1 MTEPGPHPNERLRP
15 WDALRFP
22 DYRWL
27 WATGLLVVISLWM
40 RILVT
45 AQWLLD
51 ETDSEAAVGL
61 IGLIQLFVQI
71 PALLWGG
78 AIADHLD
85 RKKVIFGAQISSFG
99 VLVALGVMDSSG
111 TLQVWHVY
119 GAIGITA
126 ISQMV
131 SNPAAA
137 ALAPATVPQRYLM
150 HAITSTNATQNVGM
164 IVGPLLFAAVVGI
177 GGLTPAFFVGAAV
190 TFPAA
195 FLPLAIGV
203 AGRAAEL
210 GTGSTISRVRDG
222 FSYVV
227 RHPILPGLFLLD
239 TGITVVTFYRE
250 ILPALVRGLFQ
261 GGASAT
267 GILGAA
273 NSTGAVV
280 GSFVALFFAG
290 FRAKGMLVLYASL
303 AYAIFLFGFS
313 AFSVLWVGVIFIAL
327 IGGADSVTVAVRHTT
342 VQLTTPDHMRGRAHS
357 FMVLSATTANNIG
370 TLWVGLWADAI
381 GAQSTMLMG
390 AVLALV
396 ATVVIWRVWRPIRE
410 YRG

>member
-1 MTEPGPHPNERLRP
+1 MTEPSPYAAERLRP
-15 WDALRFP
+15 WDALRFR
-22 DYRWL
+22 DFRFL
-27 WATGLLVVISLWM
+27 WATGFLVTVSLWL
-40 RILVT
+40 RILAT

-85 RKKVIFGAQISSFG
+85 RKRVMLGAQLSTFG
-99 VLVALGVMDSSG
+99 VLLGLGLLESAG
-111 TLQVWHVY
+111 LLTVWYVY
-119 GAIGITA
+119 GAIAITA
-126 ISQMV
+126 ASQMV

-150 HAITSTNATQNVGM
+150 HAITTTTATQNVAM
-164 IVGPLLFAAVVGI
+164 IVGPLLFAGVVGFTD
-177 GGLTPAFFVGAAV
+177 LTAAFYVGAGA
-190 TFPAA
+190 TLPAA

-203 AGRAAEL
+203 AGRAAEASA
-210 GTGSTISRVRDG
+210 GSTIRRVKDG
-222 FSYVV
+222 FTYVV

-239 TGITVVTFYRE
+239 TGITVVSFYRE

-273 NSTGAVV
+273 NSAGAVV
-280 GSFVALFFAG
+280 GSILALFFAE
-290 FRAKGMLVLYASL
+290 FRAKGMLVLYASF
-303 AYAIFLFGFS
+303 AYAVFLFGFS

-342 VQLTTPDHMRGRAHS
+342 VQLTTPDYMRGRAHS

-370 TLWVGLWADAI
+370 TLWVGLWADLI
-381 GAQSTMLMG
+381 GARETMFMG
-390 AVLALV
+390 AMLAFA
-396 ATVVIWRVWRPIRE
+396 ATLVIWRVWRPIRE

>member
-1 MTEPGPHPNERLRP
+1 MTEPEYEPQERLRP
-15 WDALRFP
+15 WDALRFR
-22 DYRWL
+22 DYRFL
-27 WATGLLVVISLWM
+27 WATGLLVTISLWM

-45 AQWLLD
+45 TQWLFD
-51 ETDSEAAVGL
+51 ETGSEAVLGL

-85 RKKVIFGAQISSFG
+85 RKKVILGAQLSSFG
-99 VLVALGVMDSSG
+99 VLLALGLMDSAG
-111 TLQVWHVY
+111 ALQVWHVY
-119 GAIGITA
+119 AAIGVTA

-137 ALAPATVPQRYLM
+137 ALAPSTVPQRYLM
-150 HAITSTNATQNVGM
+150 HAITTQNATQNVGM
-164 IVGPLLFAAVVGI
+164 IMGPLAFAAVVGM

-190 TFPAA
+190 TLPAA
-195 FLPLAIGV
+195 FLPVAIG
-203 AGRAAEL
+203 AGGRAA
-210 GTGSTISRVRDG
+210 TPAAASTISRVKEG
-222 FSYVV
+222 FAYVV

-261 GGASAT
+261 GGATAT
-267 GILGAA
+267 GLLGAA
-273 NSTGAVV
+273 NSTGAVF
-280 GSFVALFFAG
+280 GSFLALFFAEY
-290 FRAKGMLVLYASL
+290 RAKGMLVLYASFV
-303 AYAIFLFGFS
+303 YAIFLLGFS
-313 AFSVLWVGVIFIAL
+313 AFSLLWVGVIFIAL
-327 IGGADSVTVAVRHTT
+327 VGGADSVTVAVRHTT

-381 GAQSTMLMG
+381 GAQGTMLMG
-390 AVLALV
+390 GALALL